1 MNPFKNAEISRSDA
15 LIVTMAAA
23 VVVYLIWNVPALTFI
38 AYPLRLFVT
47 YVHEAGHSLMALLS
61 GGEVEGFRVFSDGSG
76 VAATTGGSRLLILP
90 AGYLGAAFFGAALF
104 YLVNT
109 THRAR
114 TIAVVIGVGLILFS
128 LLYTIPGNFQLL
140 ALLIGLVGGILMIAL
155 GWRGSTTLA
164 LLVLNVLAILT
175 AMHGVLDLVNL
186 INHANLTMPTADGNA
201 VVRNDAYAFAE
212 AAGGLVPA
220 SIWAG
225 LWAGLALLM
234 IGAAVYFSLVRPML
248 HNAGKTLTA
257 QTSNL
262 TSLYPGNRKSE
273 E

>member
-15 LIVTMAAA
+15 LIVTLAAA
-23 VVVYLIWNVPALTFI
+23 VVVYLIWNVPALAFI

-76 VAATTGGSRLLILP
+76 IAATAGGSRLLILP

-114 TIAVVIGVGLILFS
+114 VIAVVIGICLSLSS
-128 LLYTIPGNFQLL
+128 LLYTFPGDGQPL
-140 ALLIGLVGGILMIAL
+140 AFIIGLLGGMLMIAL

-175 AMHGVLDLVNL
+175 ALHGVLDLVNL
-186 INHANLTMPTADGNA
+186 INHADITMPTGDGNA
-201 VVRNDAYAFAE
+201 ALRNDAYAFAE
-212 AAGGLVPA
+212 AAGGLIPA
-220 SIWAG
+220 SIWAL
-225 LWAGLALLM
+225 LWAGMALLM
-234 IGAAVYFSLVRPML
+234 VGAAVYFSLLRPML
-248 HNAGKTLTA
+248 RGAGKTLTA
-257 QTSNL
+257 QTGNL
-262 TSLYPGNRKSE
+262 TSLYPGKRKTE